1 MSRMR
6 KSGFTLIELLVV
18 IAIISLLAA
27 LALPAL
33 TKAREAA
40 RRTQCTS
47 NLRQFGIGMYTFAER
62 DPLGRMCTGASDFER
77 DGDMDTYGWVA
88 DMVNSGS
95 ALPGDMLC
103 PSNPAKALEKLND
116 LLGIST
122 SGNAATIAPSAG
134 NTEARMREGSGR
146 YLMQVG
152 GAAGTFPVTVQPQ
165 NVEYQTRPELVGAL
179 YVDKGYM
186 TNYASGYFLVRGAPV
201 TNEDGLSPPVDI
213 IASPGGAF
221 KERLGTTGPLLAAT
235 LDRSR
240 VATQNIPL
248 LGDAGPGDIDEAVL
262 GADVPNAKVELPR
275 GMLLAE
281 AFNDGP
287 AYYNSSNNRIILLD
301 ASVQLTD
308 QINCER
314 GQATTVGCTAPV
326 SAGVR
331 GDFSSEP
338 STPADPTDN
347 ATYLQDTRD
356 WFAIHAGAC
365 NVLMGDGSVRSFY
378 DNNGDGYL
386 NPGFPV
392 DDTQSDYSNIG
403 YTNSDVELTPSEC
416 YSGLF
421 LDDAIFKGTF
431 EEN

>member
-1 MSRMR
+1 MR

-40 RRTQCTS
+40 RRVQCSS
-47 NLRQFGIGMYTFAER
+47 NLRQFGIGMYTFSDR
-62 DPLGRMCTGASDFER
+62 DPLGRLCTGASDFER

-122 SGNAATIAPSAG
+122 SGNAVTVGPSAG
-134 NTEARMREGSGR
+134 NTLARMREGSGSV
-146 YLMQVG
+146 LLDSAG
-152 GAAGTFPVTVQPQ
+152 NAGTFPYTSPG
-165 NVEYQTRPELVGAL
+165 NNITYATRPDFVGAF
-179 YVDKGYM
+179 YIDKGYM
-186 TNYASGYFLVRGAPV
+186 TNYAAGYFLVRGAPV
-201 TNEDGLSPPVDI
+201 ITEDGLSPPVDI
-213 IASPGGAF
+213 ISSPGGKF
-221 KERLGTTGPLLAAT
+221 KERQDSTGPLMAST

-248 LGDAGPGDIDEAVL
+248 LGDAGPGDVDEAVL
-262 GADVPNAKVELPR
+262 GSDVANSKVELPK

-287 AYYNSSNNRIILLD
+287 AYYNTTNNRIILLD

-314 GQATTVGCTAPV
+314 GQATTVNCIAPTA
-326 SAGVR
+326 SALR
-331 GDFSSEP
+331 ADFTTEP
-338 STPADPTDN
+338 STPAVTTDN

-356 WFAIHAGAC
+356 WFAIHSGAC
-365 NVLMGDGSVRSFY
+365 NILMGDGSVRLFY
-378 DNNGDGYL
+378 DDNGDGYL

-392 DDTQSDYSNIG
+392 DDTQTDYTNIG
-403 YTNSDVELTPSEC
+403 YIDGKVELAPSEC